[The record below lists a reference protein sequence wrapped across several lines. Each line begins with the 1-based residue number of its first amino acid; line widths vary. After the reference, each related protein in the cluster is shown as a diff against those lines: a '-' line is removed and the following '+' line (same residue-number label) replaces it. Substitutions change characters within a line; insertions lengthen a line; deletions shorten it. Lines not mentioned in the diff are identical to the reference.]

1 MERINRTIKYP
12 KISVLAAKLRLP
24 ALKRLILE
32 TSFDHSLFHSKYGT
46 QEKNFFVSGPILIR
60 FGVQMYLGDI
70 LAHTKSYQDWLR
82 IGCAGQISILLHK
95 LLWCSISLLWKND
108 IFWHLDWFFEI
119 FGNELQIFLHGWLE
133 GLQGF
138 HLERVWLHENF
149 YFLVRKCLDF
159 RGKNLKNNSS
169 PFFSNMVRARAFNL
183 SRPLIDTIKPYNFY
197 C

>member
-1 MERINRTIKYP
+1 MWNT
-12 KISVLAAKLRLP
+12 
-24 ALKRLILE
+24 
-32 TSFDHSLFHSKYGT
+32 G
-46 QEKNFFVSGPILIR
+46 KNFFVSEPILIR

-108 IFWHLDWFFEI
+108 IFWHLDWFSEI
-119 FGNELQIFLHGWLE
+119 FGNELPIFLHGWLE

-138 HLERVWLHENF
+138 HLERVWLHKNF
-149 YFLVRKCLDF
+149 YFLVKKCLDF
-159 RGKNLKNNSS
+159 WGKNLKKNSS

-183 SRPLIDTIKPYNFY
+183 FRPLIDTIKPYNFY
-197 C
+197 CKHFWLRSFHSNISGVPLLLWEFTLTVRHCSWKMA

>member
-1 MERINRTIKYP
+1 MWNT
-12 KISVLAAKLRLP
+12 
-24 ALKRLILE
+24 
-32 TSFDHSLFHSKYGT
+32 G
-46 QEKNFFVSGPILIR
+46 KNFFVSEPILIR

-159 RGKNLKNNSS
+159 WRKSKTIFQTRGCKIYPPASPRSKIPYSTISWEKFGKEGGSS
-169 PFFSNMVRARAFNL
+169 RYSYYA
-183 SRPLIDTIKPYNFY
+183 
-197 C
+197 